1 MSKLAAM
8 QALAAQAAEVGDNM
22 TEVQKGGG
30 GRLLPEGNCIG
41 VLVEYIELGQQP
53 QEYGGKAKEPA
64 LEFRLGFA
72 LYGPGYQ
79 NEDGTPYVMYTFDT
93 SMSRNEKAGAFL
105 LFKSL
110 NWTNRHTHF
119 SQMLGEAFIVN
130 IIHKQPEDK
139 TKKVQCRIN
148 TKGFLPPLDPLS
160 KMPYPVPAVPDD
172 LYKLFIWNL
181 PTKDG
186 WDSLY
191 QEGQFD
197 DGGSKNKTQIK
208 LVSALDFAGSP
219 LESLLLTSGSAIPAV
234 PKPAAT
240 AALPAQ
246 PATPTAAQ
254 AVAVAAPLVQ
264 PAATVVQPVAAA
276 IPATQVA
283 TTVAAPVSQPQ
294 SSPTSTTTSPSNPV
308 VQPAAVV
315 VPQFAALPQVAVA
328 QPA

>member
-1 MSKLAAM
+1 M
-8 QALAAQAAEVGDNM
+8 QALAAQAAEIGDNM
-22 TEVQKGGG
+22 TEAVKGGG

-53 QEYGGKAKEPA
+53 QEFAGKAKEPA

-79 NEDGTPYVMYTFDT
+79 NEDGTPYVMHTFDT

-110 NWTNRHTHF
+110 NWANRHTHF

-130 IIHKQPEDK
+130 IIHKAPTDPS
-139 TKKVQCRIN
+139 KKVTCRIN

-160 KMPYPVPAVPDD
+160 KMPYPVPQVPDE
-172 LYKLFIWNL
+172 LYKLFVWNL
-181 PTKDG
+181 PTKEG
-186 WDSLY
+186 WDALY

-219 LESLLLTSGSAIPAV
+219 LESLLMQTGSAIPAI
-234 PKPAAT
+234 PKPAA
-240 AALPAQ
+240 AVA
-246 PATPTAAQ
+246 PATPATPAPV
-254 AVAVAAPLVQ
+254 VAGPVPLVQ
-264 PAATVVQPVAAA
+264 PVVAAVPASPAAVVSVTQPAQPSA
-276 IPATQVA
+276 IPAG
-283 TTVAAPVSQPQ
+283 
-294 SSPTSTTTSPSNPV
+294 STTTSPSSP
-308 VQPAAVV
+308 PAVA
-315 VPQFAALPQVAVA
+315 VPQFAALPQIAI
-328 QPA
+328 PA